1 MDWPRQESQGT
12 RRSQKIDSKGKKLKR
27 KGTRRQRAPCEGVAN
42 NENEEKTSNRSL
54 KIWYTS
60 IDILTQDKLHE
71 ITWRTNQEKCKPDV
85 IALVEGKPKNS
96 RAEYNPTWHKIQYFN
111 LESKV

>member
-42 NENEEKTSNRSL
+42 IENEEKTSNRSL
-54 KIWYTS
+54 LS
-60 IDILTQDKLHE
+60 IDTLTQDKLYE

-85 IALVEGKPKNS
+85 IALVKANRKILAQNTIQHGIKSNTLTKNKK
-96 RAEYNPTWHKIQYFN
+96 N
-111 LESKV
+111 